1 VANHLDHETSPTSLT
16 RHHHLGGIC
25 LPDRRFGSLP
35 MFTSISPCFS
45 TGHFLS
51 WVSSPV
57 FYIQNSRPQVAPTGP
72 HCLEETVETAPELAR
87 PNSVASGEIF
97 PFFCIWGLKGTI
109 SSVTGRNNGTIG
121 HLLLCHRAE
130 DGLATCIWS
139 LLLRN
144 RYTTGLIH
152 VAGYPINRCCFC
164 LSRRR
169 ELRYFFLS
177 RVLRVICHDVRGD
190 QTVWE
195 EPSLT

>member
-1 VANHLDHETSPTSLT
+1 MRPHRLRSRDITTSVAHVCQTDASEACQCVHQFPRVLPRDIFSLG
-16 RHHHLGGIC
+16 LVA
-25 LPDRRFGSLP
+25 
-35 MFTSISPCFS
+35 PCFS
-45 TGHFLS
+45 YIHD
-51 WVSSPV
+51 SS
-57 FYIQNSRPQVAPTGP
+57 PQVAPTGSQ
-72 HCLEETVETAPELAR
+72 CLEETLETVPELAR
-87 PNSVASGEIF
+87 PNSVASGETF
-97 PFFCIWGLKGTI
+97 PIFCIWGLEGTI
-109 SSVTGRNNGTIG
+109 SSVTGRNYGTIG

-152 VAGYPINRCCFC
+152 FAGYPINRCYFC

-177 RVLRVICHDVRGD
+177 RVLRVIHHDVHGD
-190 QTVWE
+190 QTVRE